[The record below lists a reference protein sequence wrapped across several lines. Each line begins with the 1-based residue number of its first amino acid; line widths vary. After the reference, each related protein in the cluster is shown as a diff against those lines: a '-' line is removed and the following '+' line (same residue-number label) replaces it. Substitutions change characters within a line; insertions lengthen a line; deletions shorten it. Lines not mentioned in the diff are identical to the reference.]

1 MRRVGRAPVAILP
14 VQARRESGDVLGVG
28 RYTCSACRI
37 DYQQSD
43 NMKPQCPLC
52 DAKNEMDSLRA
63 QILAMG
69 QEIGMLQQDLQR
81 ARAESRV
88 VDAMRQAF
96 SIAEPSDRAN
106 IKSIVY
112 QWREN
117 QSGVSVGCVRLSKP
131 GKPRWALEVRFRD
144 GRDGEFFV
152 PESIG
157 GVVFVESYRDLV
169 NAQGTVAAMKQMAQS
184 IAGTLAGS

>member
-1 MRRVGRAPVAILP
+1 
-14 VQARRESGDVLGVG
+14 
-28 RYTCSACRI
+28 
-37 DYQQSD
+37 
-43 NMKPQCPLC
+43 
-52 DAKNEMDSLRA
+52 
-63 QILAMG
+63 MG

-81 ARAESRV
+81 ARAESRI

-96 SIAEPSDRAN
+96 SIAESSDRAN

-117 QSGVSVGCVRLSKP
+117 QSGISVGCARLSSP
-131 GKPRWALEVRFRD
+131 GRPRWALEVRFRD
-144 GRDGEFFV
+144 GRDDEFFV

-169 NAQGTVAAMKQMAQS
+169 SAQGTVAAMKQMAQS
-184 IAGTLAGS
+184 IAGTLAGL